1 MSVPWY
7 QRPNSFSQLRVQSL
21 SVVRTSKLGLWSAER
36 TVEAFYGV
44 TRSASHR
51 RGSDSGDGGVGT
63 LASARALRPL
73 YENVPYF
80 GDRGGE
86 LRRSTAPTRD
96 RDKTVRSKL
105 RHRN

>member
-1 MSVPWY
+1 M
-7 QRPNSFSQLRVQSL
+7 L
-21 SVVRTSKLGLWSAER
+21 RTSKLGLRSAER
-36 TVEAFYGV
+36 TAEAFYGV
-44 TRSASHR
+44 TQSASHR
-51 RGSDSGDGGVGT
+51 RGSDSGVRGVGT

-80 GDRGGE
+80 GDEDGE

-96 RDKTVRSKL
+96 RDKTVRSKP